1 MSFNLTST
9 WLEARQS
16 VALLPFSRH
25 LDTTSTWLAGAGG
38 VAADGYPVPHDAVV
52 CGLHVYDS
60 YSVQAGSG
68 EISLDAGD
76 RVAVYAT
83 YEGGGLF
90 TLVVTRNGSPTTL
103 SVGSVS
109 GNANVQA
116 VVDLLLQED
125 A

>member
-16 VALLPFSRH
+16 IALLPFSKH

-38 VAADGYPVPHDAVV
+38 VAADGYPLPYSCVV
-52 CGLHVYDS
+52 RGIQAYDG
-60 YSVQAGSG
+60 YSVLAGSG
-68 EISLDAGD
+68 EVSFGAGD
-76 RVAVYAT
+76 RLSMYAT

-90 TLVVTRNGSPTTL
+90 TLVVTKNGSPTTL
-103 SVGSVS
+103 TVGSVS

-116 VVDLLLQED
+116 VVDLLMMED